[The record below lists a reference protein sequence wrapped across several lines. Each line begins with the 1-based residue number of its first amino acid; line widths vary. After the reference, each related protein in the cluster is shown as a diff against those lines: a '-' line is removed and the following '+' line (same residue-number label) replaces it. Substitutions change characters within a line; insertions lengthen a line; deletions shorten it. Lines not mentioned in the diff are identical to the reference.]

1 MTNRFPKYT
10 AMAAVP
16 AHLVATGFLAVAF
29 LATPAS
35 AQVLLPANPMLQ
47 VPPPPPLPQPRIEV
61 PVVPKFDSIPSQPTA
76 PLSRRSFGDRVTDC
90 LQDGTAAGL
99 SPSDRSAYSRGCANR

>member
-1 MTNRFPKYT
+1 MTNRFHKFA
-10 AMAAVP
+10 AMAVVP
-16 AHLVATGFLAVAF
+16 AYLVAAGFLAAG
-29 LATPAS
+29 LLMTPAS

-47 VPPPPPLPQPRIEV
+47 VPPPPPLPQPRIEA
-61 PVVPKFDSIPSQPTA
+61 PVVPKFDAIPSQPTA
-76 PLSRRSFGDRVTDC
+76 PLSNRSFGDRVTDC